1 MNFQFYLEKLTTS
14 EQFKK
19 FKKENPDAYLCSC
32 FFAVDLEGKDNK
44 QHFDYFIPHL
54 NKAFSFKLED
64 DFAKVEIENFNS
76 KANKLS
82 NRLNFDFNEIEE
94 LIVKRIDQEKIKNK
108 IQKILFSLQNIEGK
122 HFLIGTIFLSG
133 LAMVKIQIALE
144 EKKIKEFEKK
154 SFFDIIKKY

>member
-44 QHFDYFIPHL
+44 QHFDYFIPNQ
-54 NKAFSFKLED
+54 NKLFSFKLED
-64 DFAKVEIENFNS
+64 DFAKVEIENFNG

-82 NRLNFDFNEIEE
+82 NKLNFDFNEINN
-94 LIVKRIDQEKIKNK
+94 LIAERMDQEKINKK
-108 IQKILFSLQNIEGK
+108 IQKIFFSLQNLEGK
-122 HFLIGTIFLSG
+122 HFLIGTIFLPN
-133 LAMVKIQIALE
+133 LAMIKIQIALE
-144 EKKIKEFEKK
+144 EK
-154 SFFDIIKKY
+154 